1 MRVEFLPPYSPDFKF
16 NPIEPS
22 FSAFKADI
30 RRKGGI
36 MRHTMTNCDYVLEVY
51 DLLYDAIWSVTPH
64 DAAGWFRKS
73 GYVM

>member
-1 MRVEFLPPYSPDFKF
+1 MRIEFLPPYSPDF

-22 FSAFKADI
+22 FSAIKADI

-36 MRHTMTNCDYVLEVY
+36 MRHVMTNCDDVLEVY
-51 DLLYDAIWSVTPH
+51 DLLYDSIWSGNSSRRCWVVSE
-64 DAAGWFRKS
+64 S